1 MWCEPPP
8 LIFPHKPFTSRP
20 RNRWYIVRVSKKNKK
35 RTRLGLGALER
46 DILAEVSLGDILMA
60 HLLSARSTKRFY
72 AELHKRHA
80 ARQHARRCVNR
91 LLSKGLLALDTE
103 GRLSLTA
110 SGHTKLDDVISRMG
124 NAVRRPI
131 RNWDHKWRLVAFD
144 IPEEFKE
151 KRDALRFVL
160 KRAGFVKMQQSIW
173 IHPLDC
179 TELSNLLENDRQ
191 LASRVVYMVA
201 EKMSDEKSFLR
212 HFRLG

>member
-1 MWCEPPP
+1 M
-8 LIFPHKPFTSRP
+8 
-20 RNRWYIVRVSKKNKK
+20 
-35 RTRLGLGALER
+35 RLELGALER

-80 ARQHARRCVNR
+80 ARQHARRCVNT

-103 GRLSLTA
+103 GRLSLTT
-110 SGHTKLDDVISRMG
+110 SGHAKLDDVVIRMG
-124 NAVRRPI
+124 NAVKRPI
-131 RNWDHKWRLVAFD
+131 HKWDHKWRIVAFD
-144 IPEEFKE
+144 IPEELKE

-179 TELSNLLENDRQ
+179 TELSNLLEHDRQ
-191 LASRVVYMVA
+191 LTSCVVYMVV